1 MICYSRRMFARTMV
15 ALLALA
21 MEMASASGQTTRNLR
36 LTTTDDVGIIGTYY
50 PVARDSAPAVL
61 FLHALTSNRSEW
73 AGFAALLQRN
83 GIAALTI
90 DFRGHGESTRK
101 LTAEGPVTI
110 ALSSLTSQDLQNM
123 LLDVEAAVDW
133 LQSQS
138 EIDKK
143 HIALV
148 GSSFG
153 ANIAVR
159 YAAINDEIA
168 GLALLS
174 PGVNYRGIRTDD
186 VIAQLNAR
194 PLHIFVSRN
203 DAFAFESSKHLIE
216 IRKEL
221 GVQTVDKELT
231 ISTGDL
237 HGTAMLLGVKN
248 LPQILLSWLKQVL
261 LGLPGPERGE
271 HPATP
276 TAVPSNRP
284 APASPSK

>member
-1 MICYSRRMFARTMV
+1 MICYSRRMFARTIV
-15 ALLALA
+15 ALLALV
-21 MEMASASGQTTRNLR
+21 MGTTSAFGQTTRTLR

-50 PVARDSAPAVL
+50 PVARDPAPAVL
-61 FLHALTSNRSEW
+61 FLHMLTSNRSEW
-73 AGFAALLQRN
+73 AGFATLLQRN

-101 LTAEGPVTI
+101 LTADGPVTI
-110 ALSSLTSQDLQNM
+110 ELSSLTAQDLRNM

-133 LQSQS
+133 LQNQS

-143 HIALV
+143 HIVLV
-148 GSSFG
+148 GSSVG

-174 PGVNYRGIRTDD
+174 PGLVYRGIRTDD

-216 IRKEL
+216 IRKDL
-221 GVQTVDKELT
+221 GVPTTDKELT

-237 HGTAMLLGVKN
+237 HGTAMLMGVKN
-248 LPQILLSWLKQVL
+248 LPQMLLSWLKQVL
-261 LGLPGPERGE
+261 LGLPSSEPEE
-271 HPATP
+271 HSTAPS
-276 TAVPSNRP
+276 AVPSSRP
-284 APASPSK
+284 APASPAK